1 MKKLLLFVAAL
12 MVSMISVSCT
22 SDLYV
27 TSDDVYTYSDGSSD
41 ISIVITYG
49 TPYYYNGSLW
59 YYFYNGLYYYPFWY
73 DGYWYLRPY
82 RTLYSW
88 DWYYNYYHR
97 FRPSWR
103 DHNYRFPPGH
113 HGFDRPGNGH
123 SGRPHHPGTG
133 YGPNHKPKPEY
144 PNGHRP
150 GGVNPRSGNGNY
162 GHPGNGSRPGGVN
175 PRSGNSNRP
184 PRVSSPS
191 RSISPSI
198 PRSSSPSRPSGNY
211 NGGSRP
217 GGSHGGG
224 NPGGMRPG
232 RR

>member
-1 MKKLLLFVAAL
+1 MKKILLFVAAL
-12 MVSMISVSCT
+12 MISMVSVSCT
-22 SDLYV
+22 SGLYV
-27 TSDDVYTYSDGSSD
+27 TSDDVYTYSEGSSD

-82 RTLYSW
+82 STLYSW

-123 SGRPHHPGTG
+123 SGRPHNPGVHN
-133 YGPNHKPKPEY
+133 PNHKPKPEY
-144 PNGHRP
+144 PSGRRP
-150 GGVNPRSGNGNY
+150 GGINPRNGNGNY
-162 GHPGNGSRPGGVN
+162 GHPGNNHRPGGVN
-175 PRSGNSNRP
+175 PRPSGNTHRPSGINMPPTRRFSGNSGF
-184 PRVSSPS
+184 S
-191 RSISPSI
+191 RSGGNSSTRPSI
-198 PRSSSPSRPSGNY
+198 NPGNHSI
-211 NGGSRP
+211 NRP
-217 GGSHGGG
+217 GG
-224 NPGGMRPG
+224 